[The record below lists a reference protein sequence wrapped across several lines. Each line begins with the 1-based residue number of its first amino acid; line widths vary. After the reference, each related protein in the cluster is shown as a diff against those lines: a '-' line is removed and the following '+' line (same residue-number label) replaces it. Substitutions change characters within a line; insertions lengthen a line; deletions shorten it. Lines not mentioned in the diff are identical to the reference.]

1 MGGKTGTTTSSVQI
15 PPEVLARYNAVNAQ
29 AQKTAATPFQQYST
43 DPNAFVA
50 PLNEQQQAGINN
62 INQQANAAQPGYQA
76 GMNTT
81 GSAIN
86 QINAGQNVAQPY
98 FGGAQTIAAGAIP
111 QYQQAAGL
119 AGAAMTPLQQATY
132 AAQPGYQAA
141 QAGTMAAGAGTGQ
154 TIGQL
159 GNISQ
164 GYNAPNYQAGVAGYM
179 NPFLQNAMGS
189 TAAMMQNQ
197 NQQQQNQLQGN
208 AISSG
213 AFGGD
218 RGNIAQAAL
227 MGQQNLAM
235 GQTLGQMANTGYQ
248 SAAQNYMSGLG
259 AQAGIAGQQGAMY
272 GQMGNLANQYGQLG
286 GQAQQA
292 LINAGQAQQAGAA
305 NIANIAGQGMN
316 AAGQYGALGTAAQ
329 NAALQG
335 VPLSLAAGAQQG
347 ALGAGAQTAGLQ
359 GAQAQVG
366 AGTLGQ
372 QTTQAGLSALY
383 NQFQQQQAYPFQVS
397 QFLANIA
404 EGTGALSGS
413 TTTTTGP
420 QSWFSDARLKEDI
433 KQVGTAKNGLPI
445 YNFKYKGDPTEQTHI
460 GYMAQDV
467 EKVHPEAVGESN
479 GFKTV
484 NYEQASKPVHRASGG
499 AANSE
504 GGVVAPQHAAEGY
517 FNGGDVVSPYDL
529 SAILAAQKESYAPFQ
544 QGGIY
549 GGQSG
554 GTPGGK
560 SYVPSASLAVPHL
573 GVANPARAQQGDTL
587 MGDVQQATSGADT
600 VKKAYGYGQ
609 DIIGHPATAAKAA
622 IPASGDTAA
631 QAAVAAQPST
641 GAYGVIDWLKSL
653 SQPQASARG
662 GVIGYADGGSVDPY
676 QTDDPMSQVVSDT
689 EKDKGQHG
697 LMTAQ
702 NPTGQSSSTLGDI
715 SKIAAIPGEISGL
728 GTMASAVGSG
738 VGAAASG
745 IGSFLSSLGPFALAL
760 KDGGVVPREH
770 HATLGTVGGTPDD
783 TTAPDATTIP
793 DDYALNASKELLRQR
808 EGLLTNAKYDV
819 NAYRTGY
826 GSDTVTQPDG
836 TVVPVKADTSITKD
850 DAERDLARRTG
861 ITQQDI
867 QSKIGAD
874 TWGKLTPD
882 ARVALT
888 STAYNY
894 GSLPDAVVAA
904 TKSGNASDIATAI
917 NNLGGENEGV
927 NAVRRSKEASL
938 IDPQGKYD
946 PMAPQPKQALTA
958 PGSNAA
964 AAPTSIGDWI
974 SKKAQDPDVLL
985 SVLAGLGSMAGSNS
999 RYLGA
1004 AILQGIGGGAE
1015 MYKGLQQQGIERQRV
1030 GIEGLKAN
1038 ADVQAKNLEVLKYY
1052 QGNFT
1057 PALNATGQKIYR
1069 NKLTGE
1075 EVSPEQYNAIMS
1087 GVAGQVTSGGGVG
1100 GASSV
1105 ALGAPPA
1112 GGVVPPAATPTPPP
1126 AGTATQ
1132 APAATTASQPP
1143 PMAISDSD
1151 IAAHQTDYNWLMQNA
1166 QKLRNQAQTFVGVNK
1181 DQQDLLENRANDMQK
1196 RAGEL
1201 MNTPQATPLGSQ
1213 YVIRPGYNYPKDT
1226 PPAPIDE
1233 TTPRGQ
1239 LDPNT
1244 GKIISAPPKSR
1255 DIGFHST
1262 GGFYPDTYPPN
1273 ALPIENGDARVMAQK
1288 AAQAGTQQDF
1298 ETAAQGTQTGISSII
1313 KFATAAQ
1320 QLESKG
1326 LNMTK
1331 AEYSNMLRGLGLGSA
1346 ADMVENQQDDAA
1358 AYTATKAALD
1368 SAISTSNAAFSK
1380 PTQSEFGTI
1389 AEKGSPNIDAPVDT
1403 SHSLAQTRLA
1413 GFLWQQQLYHDWK
1426 QDQQT
1431 QGVSNFGSYLDR
1443 WKALHPSSM
1452 FEDSADRLL
1461 GNFKGQDLPNN
1472 NRFAEGV
1479 TYVVPDK
1486 ASNNPSS
1493 EAIRQYAIDQ
1503 GLKPGDI
1510 FTVNGVKH
1518 NQDGSGSF
1526 FKIKKIDPKDAYR
1539 THLSAP
1545 GLQYGN

>member
-1 MGGKTGTTTSSVQI
+1 MGGKTGTTTSSVAI
-15 PPEVLARYNAVNAQ
+15 PPEVLARYNAVNTQAQ
-29 AQKTAATPFQQYST
+29 ATAGTPFQQYST

-111 QYQQAAGL
+111 QYQQASGL
-119 AGAAMTPLQQATY
+119 AAAAMTPLQQATY
-132 AAQPGYQAA
+132 AAQPGYQVA
-141 QAGTMAAGAGTGQ
+141 QAGTMGAAMGTGQ
-154 TIGQL
+154 TIGGL

-164 GYNAPNYQAGVAGYM
+164 GYNAPNYQAGVQGYM
-179 NPFLQNAMGS
+179 NPYLQNAMGS

-197 NQQQQNQLQGN
+197 NQQQQQQLQGS
-208 AISSG
+208 AIQQG

-218 RGNIAQAAL
+218 RGNVAQAAL

-248 SAAQNYMSGLG
+248 SASQNYMSGLG

-413 TTTTTGP
+413 TTTTTAP
-420 QSWFSDARLKEDI
+420 QSFFSDARLKEDI

-467 EKVHPEAVGESN
+467 EKVHPEAVGESH
-479 GFKTV
+479 GYKTV
-484 NYEQASKPVHRASGG
+484 DYDKASEPVHRASGG

-573 GVANPARAQQGDTL
+573 GVASAASGQHGDTL
-587 MGDVQQATSGADT
+587 MGDLQQATSGADT

-641 GAYGVIDWLKSL
+641 GAYWVSDWLKSL

-702 NPTGQSSSTLGDI
+702 NPTGQSSSTLGDL

-745 IGSFLSSLGPFALAL
+745 LGSFLSSLGPFTLAL

-770 HATLGTVGGTPDD
+770 HDGSEGNIVGGGSEQGDNVVGDTGPQLPNNPNYYKAQAEQIAKEKGIDPDQFVKLIGGESGFVPHSGD
-783 TTAPDATTIP
+783 DSSSAGVMQNHIAGASGQYPNAGRGEEVIAKYAPDEIKNGTPEQKIAWM
-793 DDYALNASKELLRQR
+793 NAPGTQLLQMRDAAGYIKESGAHPWTVAR
-808 EGLLTNAKYDV
+808 EQGLFGEPKPSA
-819 NAYRTGY
+819 
-826 GSDTVTQPDG
+826 QPAG
-836 TVVPVKADTSITKD
+836 
-850 DAERDLARRTG
+850 G
-861 ITQQDI
+861 
-867 QSKIGAD
+867 
-874 TWGKLTPD
+874 
-882 ARVALT
+882 
-888 STAYNY
+888 
-894 GSLPDAVVAA
+894 VVAGDNSA
-904 TKSGNASDIATAI
+904 PAK
-917 NNLGGENEGV
+917 GG
-927 NAVRRSKEASL
+927 
-938 IDPQGKYD
+938 
-946 PMAPQPKQALTA
+946 
-958 PGSNAA
+958 
-964 AAPTSIGDWI
+964 IGDFI
-974 SKKAQDPDVLL
+974 SKQAQDPNMLL
-985 SVLAGLGSMAGSNS
+985 SILSGLGTMAGSNS

-1004 AILQGIGGGAE
+1004 AILQGIGGGADT
-1015 MYKGLQQQGIERQRV
+1015 YKGLQQQGIERQRV
-1030 GIEGLKAN
+1030 GIEGLRAN
-1038 ADVQAKNLEVLKYY
+1038 AEVQAKNLEVLKYY
-1052 QGNFT
+1052 QGNFI

-1075 EVSPEQYNAIMS
+1075 EVSPEQYNSIMS
-1087 GVAGQVTSGGGVG
+1087 GIAGQVTSGGGVG

-1112 GGVVPPAATPTPPP
+1112 GGVVPPAATTTQPS

-1132 APAATTASQPP
+1132 APAATTASQSPP
-1143 PMAISDSD
+1143 TANSDPD
-1151 IAAHQTDYNWLMQNA
+1151 IAAHRTDYNWLMQNA
-1166 QKLRNQAQTFVGVNK
+1166 QTLREQAQTFVGVNK
-1181 DQQDLLENRANDMQK
+1181 DQQELLESRANDMQN
-1196 RAGEL
+1196 RAAEL
-1201 MNTPQATPLGSQ
+1201 MNTPQATPLGSR
-1213 YVIRPGYNYPKDT
+1213 YVIRPGYQHPKDA
-1226 PPAPIDE
+1226 PSAPIDE

-1244 GKIISAPPKSR
+1244 GKIISAPPESR
-1255 DIGFHST
+1255 DVGFHST

-1461 GNFKGQDLPNN
+1461 GNFKGQDLPASE
-1472 NRFAEGV
+1472 RLTEGV
-1479 TYVVPDK
+1479 VYVVPDK
-1486 ASNNPSS
+1486 ASTNDSS
-1493 EAIRQYAIDQ
+1493 EAIRQIAIDE
-1503 GLKPGDI
+1503 GLKPGDM
-1510 FTVNGVKH
+1510 FTAVGVKH
-1518 NQDGSGSF
+1518 DKNSRKANFDL
-1526 FKIKKIDPKDAYR
+1526 KKVDPRDAYR
-1539 THLSAP
+1539 THLAAP
-1545 GLQYGN
+1545 GLQYGG

>member
-1 MGGKTGTTTSSVQI
+1 MGGKTGTTTSSVAI
-15 PPEVLARYNAVNAQ
+15 PPEVLARYNAVNTQAQ
-29 AQKTAATPFQQYST
+29 ATASTPFQQYST

-76 GMNTT
+76 AM
-81 GSAIN
+81 
-86 QINAGQNVAQPY
+86 AG
-98 FGGAQTIAAGAIP
+98 TAGA
-111 QYQQAAGL
+111 
-119 AGAAMTPLQQATY
+119 
-132 AAQPGYQAA
+132 
-141 QAGTMAAGAGTGQ
+141 
-154 TIGQL
+154 
-159 GNISQ
+159 SQ
-164 GYNAPNYQAGVAGYM
+164 GYNAQNYQQDVQGYM
-179 NPFLQNAMGS
+179 NPYLQNAMGS
-189 TAAMMQNQ
+189 TAAMMNQQ
-197 NQQQQNQLQGN
+197 NQQQQQQLQGS
-208 AISSG
+208 AIQQG

-218 RGNIAQAAL
+218 RGNVAQAAL

-248 SAAQNYMSGLG
+248 SAAQNYMTGL
-259 AQAGIAGQQGAMY
+259 GQQGALAQQY
-272 GQMGNLANQYGQLG
+272 GNLA
-286 GQAQQA
+286 
-292 LINAGQAQQAGAA
+292 GA
-305 NIANIAGQGMN
+305 
-316 AAGQYGALGTAAQ
+316 
-329 NAALQG
+329 
-335 VPLSLAAGAQQG
+335 
-347 ALGAGAQTAGLQ
+347 AQTAGLQ

-372 QTTQAGLSALY
+372 QTTQAGQSALY

-413 TTTTTGP
+413 TTTTAAP
-420 QSWFSDARLKEDI
+420 QSFFSDARLKEDI

-445 YNFKYKGDPTEQTHI
+445 YTFKYKGDDTEQTHT

-484 NYEQASKPVHRASGG
+484 DYDKASEPVHRAFGGLNLNPASTLMGGMGQGSQDPLVLPPVNGGVVPNVNHGGHDNVEHGSFGFSDMGGQQASDRSDGAWARGG

-549 GGQSG
+549 GGQAG

-573 GVANPARAQQGDTL
+573 GVASAASGQHGDTL
-587 MGDVQQATSGADT
+587 MGDLQQATSGADT

-641 GAYGVIDWLKSL
+641 GMYGLGDLLKTL
-653 SQPQASARG
+653 GQPQASARG

-689 EKDKGQHG
+689 EKDKSQHG

-702 NPTGQSSSTLGDI
+702 TPTGQSSSTLGDI

-770 HATLGTVGGTPDD
+770 HDGSEGNIVGGGSEQGDNVVGDTGPQLPNNPNYYKAQAEQIAKEKGIDPDQFVKLIGGESGFVPHSGD
-783 TTAPDATTIP
+783 DSSSAGVMQNHIAGASGQYPNAGRGEEVIAKYAPDEIKNGTPEQKIAWM
-793 DDYALNASKELLRQR
+793 NAPGTQLLQMRDAAGYIKESGAHPWTVAR
-808 EGLLTNAKYDV
+808 EQGLF
-819 NAYRTGY
+819 
-826 GSDTVTQPDG
+826 
-836 TVVPVKADTSITKD
+836 
-850 DAERDLARRTG
+850 
-861 ITQQDI
+861 
-867 QSKIGAD
+867 
-874 TWGKLTPD
+874 
-882 ARVALT
+882 
-888 STAYNY
+888 
-894 GSLPDAVVAA
+894 
-904 TKSGNASDIATAI
+904 
-917 NNLGGENEGV
+917 GE
-927 NAVRRSKEASL
+927 
-938 IDPQGKYD
+938 
-946 PMAPQPKQALTA
+946 PQPKQAPTA

-964 AAPTSIGDWI
+964 AAPTSIGDWV
-974 SKKAQDPDVLL
+974 SKQAQDPNMLL
-985 SVLAGLGSMAGSNS
+985 SILSGLGTMAGSNS

-1181 DQQDLLENRANDMQK
+1181 DQQDLLENRANDMQN
-1196 RAGEL
+1196 RAAEL
-1201 MNTPQATPLGSQ
+1201 MNTPQATPLGSR
-1213 YVIRPGYNYPKDT
+1213 YVIRPGYQHPKDA
-1226 PPAPIDE
+1226 PSAPIDE

-1244 GKIISAPPKSR
+1244 GKIISAPQESR

-1452 FEDSADRLL
+1452 FEDAADRLL

-1472 NRFAEGV
+1472 KRFAEGV

>member
-1 MGGKTGTTTSSVQI
+1 MGGKTGTTTSSVAI
-15 PPEVLARYNAVNAQ
+15 PPEVLARYNAVNTQAQ
-29 AQKTAATPFQQYST
+29 ATASTPFQQYST

-76 GMNTT
+76 AM
-81 GSAIN
+81 
-86 QINAGQNVAQPY
+86 AG
-98 FGGAQTIAAGAIP
+98 TAGA
-111 QYQQAAGL
+111 
-119 AGAAMTPLQQATY
+119 
-132 AAQPGYQAA
+132 
-141 QAGTMAAGAGTGQ
+141 
-154 TIGQL
+154 
-159 GNISQ
+159 SQ
-164 GYNAPNYQAGVAGYM
+164 GYNAQNYQQDVQGYM
-179 NPFLQNAMGS
+179 NPYLQNAMGS
-189 TAAMMQNQ
+189 TAAMMNQQ
-197 NQQQQNQLQGN
+197 NQQQQQQLQGS
-208 AISSG
+208 AIQQG

-218 RGNIAQAAL
+218 RGNVAQAAL

-248 SAAQNYMSGLG
+248 SAAQNYMTGL
-259 AQAGIAGQQGAMY
+259 GQQGALAQQY
-272 GQMGNLANQYGQLG
+272 GNLA
-286 GQAQQA
+286 
-292 LINAGQAQQAGAA
+292 GA
-305 NIANIAGQGMN
+305 
-316 AAGQYGALGTAAQ
+316 
-329 NAALQG
+329 
-335 VPLSLAAGAQQG
+335 
-347 ALGAGAQTAGLQ
+347 AQTAGLQ

-372 QTTQAGLSALY
+372 QTTQAGQSALY

-413 TTTTTGP
+413 TTTTTAP
-420 QSWFSDARLKEDI
+420 QSWFSSDARLKEDI
-433 KQVGTAKNGLPI
+433 KRVGTAKNGLPI
-445 YNFKYKGDPTEQTHI
+445 YTFKYKGDDTEQTHT

-484 NYEQASKPVHRASGG
+484 NYEQASEPVHRAFGG

-504 GGVVAPQHAAEGY
+504 GGVVSPQHAAEGY

-529 SAILAAQKESYAPFQ
+529 SAILASQQQSYAPFTKS
-544 QGGIY
+544 GIY
-549 GGQSG
+549 GGSPA

-560 SYVPSASLAVPHL
+560 GVVPAANLPVAHL
-573 GVANPARAQQGDTL
+573 GIANPARAQQGDTL
-587 MGDVQQATSGADT
+587 MGDVQGAMNIGDT
-600 VKKAYGYGQ
+600 IKKANEYRKDIVGQ
-609 DIIGHPATAAKAA
+609 PAQAAKAA
-622 IPASGDTAA
+622 VPASGDTPA

-641 GAYGVIDWLKSL
+641 GMYGFGDLLKQYL
-653 SQPQASARG
+653 PQGQAHG
-662 GVIGYADGGSVDPY
+662 GVVGYADGGGVEPY

-702 NPTGQSSSTLGDI
+702 NPTGQPSSTLGDL

-770 HATLGTVGGTPDD
+770 HDGSEGNIVGGGSEQGDNVVGDTGPQLPNNPNYYKAQAEQIAKEKGIDPDQFVKLIGGESGFVPHSGD
-783 TTAPDATTIP
+783 DSSSAGVMQNHIAGASGQYPNAGRGEEVIAKYAPDEIKNGTPEQKIAWM
-793 DDYALNASKELLRQR
+793 NAPGTQLLQMRDAAGYIKESGAHPWTVAR
-808 EGLLTNAKYDV
+808 EQGLF
-819 NAYRTGY
+819 
-826 GSDTVTQPDG
+826 
-836 TVVPVKADTSITKD
+836 
-850 DAERDLARRTG
+850 
-861 ITQQDI
+861 
-867 QSKIGAD
+867 
-874 TWGKLTPD
+874 
-882 ARVALT
+882 
-888 STAYNY
+888 
-894 GSLPDAVVAA
+894 
-904 TKSGNASDIATAI
+904 
-917 NNLGGENEGV
+917 GE
-927 NAVRRSKEASL
+927 
-938 IDPQGKYD
+938 
-946 PMAPQPKQALTA
+946 PQPKQAPTA

-964 AAPTSIGDWI
+964 AAPTSIGDWV
-974 SKKAQDPDVLL
+974 SKQAQDPNMLL
-985 SVLAGLGSMAGSNS
+985 SILSGLGTMAGSNS

-1181 DQQDLLENRANDMQK
+1181 DQQDLLENRANDMQN
-1196 RAGEL
+1196 RAAEL
-1201 MNTPQATPLGSQ
+1201 MNTPQATPLGSR
-1213 YVIRPGYNYPKDT
+1213 YVIRPGYQHPKDA
-1226 PPAPIDE
+1226 PSAPIDE

-1244 GKIISAPPKSR
+1244 GKIISAPQESR

-1452 FEDSADRLL
+1452 FEDAADRLL

-1472 NRFAEGV
+1472 KRFAEGV